1 MKNTETSD
9 SGCWEWRGYIHP
21 KFGYGYMRMNVK
33 KWFAHRLSFHLFV
46 KDISNSKNVI
56 MHSCDNR
63 SCVNPTHLKLGTQAE
78 NIKDMIYKNRKPLG
92 EKLSFAKLK
101 EEDVIMIRNVFD
113 HTKENRDRVF
123 QNLANELKVS
133 RATIYKVGF
142 RKNWK
147 HI

>member
-1 MKNTETSD
+1 ME
-9 SGCWEWRGYIHP
+9 GIYPPEIWIRIHENERE
-21 KFGYGYMRMNVK
+21 KMVCTQ
-33 KWFAHRLSFHLFV
+33 AILS
-46 KDISNSKNVI
+46 
-56 MHSCDNR
+56 
-63 SCVNPTHLKLGTQAE
+63 AE

-101 EEDVIMIRNVFD
+101 EEDVITIRNVFD